1 MHTNP
6 LPRPPLPL
14 RFEKALGSVGAVGG
28 GRTGAE
34 ISLSKRSSSSRV
46 WAKSSMFS
54 CGCLL
59 VCSRE
64 KGIVNCVVGY
74 WCLVVGMIKFNDV
87 L

>member
-1 MHTNP
+1 MHTYP

-46 WAKSSMFS
+46 WAKSSIYLVAGCFLVRMIPGRRGRRLRCRLPVFS
-54 CGCLL
+54 G
-59 VCSRE
+59 
-64 KGIVNCVVGY
+64 
-74 WCLVVGMIKFNDV
+74 
-87 L
+87 